1 MIHIARYTDWLKI
14 DLSLLRLIVIHV
26 DQDLA
31 SCYNQSTN
39 EKAELKAFAQSKALE
54 IDQLVKPF

>member
-26 DQDLA
+26 DQDFA

-39 EKAELKAFAQSKALE
+39 EKAKLKAFAQSKALE
-54 IDQLVKPF
+54 ID